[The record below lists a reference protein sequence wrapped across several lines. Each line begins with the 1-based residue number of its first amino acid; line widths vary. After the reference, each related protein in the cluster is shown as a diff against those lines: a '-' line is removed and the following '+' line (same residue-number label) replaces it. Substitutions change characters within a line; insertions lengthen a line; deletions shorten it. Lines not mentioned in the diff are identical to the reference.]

1 MRPTQSDHLP
11 DSSALTPAFSPRE
24 RENRSPFGGES
35 ITHGRSRVSALN
47 RGAHGASGSD
57 VRLTKDA
64 RGQFPLPVGEGQGEG
79 EGSLQLSGTRRF
91 ALRGTLFPFV
101 YRPAVIGQRMRGALL
116 QRPPNC
122 VADGLVFA
130 PQPGVAEAKHLDA
143 ARFQLS
149 AARKALVYGTFLP
162 SDTFS
167 PTGGEGWGEE
177 APSLFESDLDL

>member
-1 MRPTQSDHLP
+1 MRLTLTQCDHFP
-11 DSSALTPAFSPRE
+11 DSSALTPALSPRE
-24 RENRSPFGGES
+24 RENRSPFGGDS

-57 VRLTKDA
+57 VRLKKDA

-122 VADGLVFA
+122 VADGLFSRRSRELQKRSTLTPPDSSYRQLARRWFA
-130 PQPGVAEAKHLDA
+130 ERFCLRTPSPPPGERDGVRGRRLYLNAI
-143 ARFQLS
+143 
-149 AARKALVYGTFLP
+149 
-162 SDTFS
+162 
-167 PTGGEGWGEE
+167 
-177 APSLFESDLDL
+177 

>member
-1 MRPTQSDHLP
+1 MRPTQSDHFP
-11 DSSALTPAFSPRE
+11 DSSALTPALSPRE

-35 ITHGRSRVSALN
+35 ITHGRSRVSVSN
-47 RGAHGASGSD
+47 RGARGASGSD
-57 VRLTKDA
+57 DRLTKGA

-79 EGSLQLSGTRRF
+79 EGGLQLSGTRVF
-91 ALRGTLFPFV
+91 ASRGTLFPFV
-101 YRPAVIGQRMRGALL
+101 DRPAVIRQRMQGALL

-122 VADGLVFA
+122 VADGLSFA

-143 ARFQLS
+143 ARSQVS